1 MKMIHV
7 ITLFLV
13 VIGGLH
19 FALTG
24 IGIDL
29 LGIVFGTGAN
39 LTVLYLVMGVSTLYH
54 GIPMLKTNLKT
65 L

>member
-1 MKMIHV
+1 MKMIQV

-19 FALTG
+19 FALNG
-24 IGIDL
+24 IGINL
-29 LGIVFGTGAN
+29 LGIVFGTTAN
-39 LTVLYLVMGVSTLYH
+39 LTVLYILLGVSTLYH
-54 GIPMLKTNLKT
+54 GIPMLRNNLKT

>member
-1 MKMIHV
+1 MKMIQV

-19 FALTG
+19 FALHG
-24 IGIDL
+24 IGINL
-29 LGIVFGTGAN
+29 LGIVFGTTAN
-39 LTVLYLVMGVSTLYH
+39 LTVLYLLMGISTLYH
-54 GIPMLKTNLKT
+54 GVPMLKTNLKT

>member
-24 IGIDL
+24 IGINL
-29 LGIVFGTGAN
+29 FGIVFGVGTN
-39 LTVLYLVMGVSTLYH
+39 LTVLYLLLGISTLYH
-54 GIPMLKTNLKT
+54 GIPLLRTNLKT

>member
-24 IGIDL
+24 IGINL
-29 LGIVFGTGAN
+29 LGIVFGTTAN
-39 LTVLYLVMGVSTLYH
+39 LTVLYLIMGFSTLYH
-54 GIPMLKTNLKT
+54 VVPMLKTNLST
-65 L
+65 M